1 MIIHFQAFCEITAA
15 NPVQT
20 HLRWCNPVV
29 TSLLVICSATHFRL
43 PFTICHL
50 CTAVILY
57 YIAAS
62 HVHVV
67 YIFVIPFFCELHS
80 HLCWNACFKETATS
94 WTRSVGQWRVL
105 FLFIVKPIGC
115 LTLPLHCQ
123 MTRLW
128 LIHLS
133 LSGAV
138 TCCGHRRWRTAND
151 QAAHPHL
158 WWIKMEV

>member
-50 CTAVILY
+50 YTAVILY
-57 YIAAS
+57 YIAAR

-67 YIFVIPFFCELHS
+67 YIFVIPFFCELRS
-80 HLCWNACFKETATS
+80 HLCWNACFKETATAS
-94 WTRSVGQWRVL
+94 WTRSVGWWRVGL
-105 FLFIVKPIGC
+105 LFIVKPIGR
-115 LTLPLHCQ
+115 LALPLHRQ
-123 MTRLW
+123 MTGVR

-138 TCCGHRRWRTAND
+138 IHWGSAGEEQQTTKQRVPTLD
-151 QAAHPHL
+151 
-158 WWIKMEV
+158 IDE